1 MGETKHTPTPWRV
14 EYKPAGTCIFSNEP
28 NFLLL
33 SMSYTQTDK
42 TTIANAKRIVECV
55 NALEGIDNPTKF
67 INDLEFLNDLKGDE
81 FAQAIRSVNFC
92 KKYNELKEVV
102 QTIVSVVDD
111 RGTCMLT
118 KDNLSFLALQAGLK

>member
-42 TTIANAKRIVECV
+42 TTVANASRIVKCV
-55 NALEGIDNPTKF
+55 NAMEGIEEPA
-67 INDLEFLNDLKGDE
+67 EFMDIVKTIIT
-81 FAQAIRSVNFC
+81 AIQEGT
-92 KKYNELKEVV
+92 ELKPDSLVV
-102 QTIVSVVDD
+102 QAVAAAI
-111 RGTCMLT
+111 
-118 KDNLSFLALQAGLK
+118 K